1 MKKKTLVYS
10 DITNLMNVNFL
21 TGIQRVVRE
30 IIVRMLK
37 DTNITMK
44 LLAYDECLNA
54 YKLLD
59 NTIFLE
65 YFEDNSGE
73 KKDICTGT
81 IIEFSDIPSGS
92 VFFDI
97 DSVWNSRLKRSWLF
111 PLLKQKGVKIVTQLY
126 DLIPITHPQFT
137 HENTCMN
144 FMVYIGANIEYA
156 DLIITSAQ
164 ATVDALNDLCDKL
177 NRKRKKC
184 IVVPLGADFSAKNTE
199 GEIDDEIV
207 NITSNRYILMIG
219 TIEPRKN
226 HSLVIDAL
234 ENGLADLGINVV
246 FAGRI
251 GWNVSD
257 LEKRI
262 KEHPLLGKNL
272 FFIEKPNDATVDLL
286 YKNAWA
292 VAFPTFNEGF
302 GLPMIEAFCRHTP
315 VIASDIKVLREVG
328 GDLADYF
335 DHYDKDSFIRTVS
348 ALADDEEKYLKKKAE
363 LEEFVPFTWDDSA
376 KMFASAVCSVT
387 ENMIQVPDNTRVK
400 QMVVLTARNDDLLAT
415 LPYLEKYMPFIT
427 EVVVCCPDQNV
438 AELEK
443 SYKGRFTL
451 KFLSDSEVLDGAELP
466 EDHQTRNFFLRC
478 LILKKDII
486 DDVFIMTDDDY
497 RPLREIT
504 LNDFIDNN
512 RYKAYYCYDLNE
524 WGGTYGAP
532 TSFDTGM
539 KKSRKWLS
547 ENGYPTMMYA
557 SHQPQIIDKS
567 IFNDMTSK
575 YPEIVRAGTDEWSTY
590 FNYGVGTY
598 PDKFDV
604 VPYISMCWPGAKTDW
619 DLFVVPAEYAFENH
633 YGVLYEKG
641 RVFDGLSDRFEDESE
656 ELAEEK
662 KDRYSAEIDL
672 QLAAR
677 KVYKDYCASYRRA
690 KKEMPSFTV
699 VCTPDNQNIAFNTPE
714 YIKLKA
720 LSVTRVPFTFDEK
733 ILAGFAAKSIE
744 VEYWYTTLKNEM
756 MSPIYKLTV
765 DNNDLTF
772 DFPLRSP
779 TVRSDMCRLHIS
791 LTFTEKNVRQLT
803 TIKAIIT

>member
-1 MKKKTLVYS
+1 MTGKTMIYS
-10 DITNLMNVNFL
+10 DITNLMSVDFL

-30 IIVRMLK
+30 IVVRMLK
-37 DTNITMK
+37 NDIITLN
-44 LLAYDECLNA
+44 LLAYDEEKNA
-54 YKLLD
+54 YQLL
-59 NTIFLE
+59 NNERFLE
-65 YFEDNSGE
+65 FFEDKTGE
-73 KKDICTGT
+73 KEDIYSNTVINFT
-81 IIEFSDIPSGS
+81 DIPSGS

-126 DLIPITHPQFT
+126 DLIPITHPQFS

-164 ATVDALNDLCDKL
+164 ATVEALDKLCDRL
-177 NRKRKKC
+177 GRERKKC
-184 IVVPLGADFSAKNTE
+184 VVVPLGADFSSKNSEE
-199 GEIDDEIV
+199 GIDEEIIK
-207 NITSNRYILMIG
+207 IASGKYILMVG

-226 HSLVIDAL
+226 HSIVIDAL
-234 ENGLADLGINVV
+234 ESGLAELGINVV

-251 GWNVSD
+251 GWNVVE

-272 FFIEKPNDATVDLL
+272 FFVEKPNDATVDLL
-286 YKNAWA
+286 YKNALA

-315 VIASDIKVLREVG
+315 VIASDIGVLREVG
-328 GDLADYF
+328 GELADYF
-335 DHYDKDSFIRTVS
+335 DPHDKDCFIRAVRT
-348 ALADDEEKYLKKKAE
+348 LADDEEKYQRKKAE
-363 LEEFVPFTWDDSA
+363 LEKFVPFTWEDSA
-376 KMFASAVCSVT
+376 KMFVSAICSVN
-387 ENMIQVPDNTRVK
+387 ENIVQVPDDTKVK

-427 EVVVCCPDQNV
+427 EMVVCCPDKNV
-438 AELEK
+438 DELKEA
-443 SYKGRFTL
+443 YKGRFEL
-451 KFLSDSEVLDGAELP
+451 KFLTDSEVLDGAELP

-478 LILKKDII
+478 LILNKDII

-497 RPLREIT
+497 RPLREIS
-504 LNDFIDNN
+504 LRDFIDNN

-524 WGGTYGAP
+524 WGGTYGNP

-557 SHQPQIIDKS
+557 SHQPQIIDKR
-567 IFNDMTSK
+567 IFNEMTAKHPAVITS
-575 YPEIVRAGTDEWSTY
+575 GTDEWSTY

-619 DLFVVPAEYAFENH
+619 DLYVVPPEFAFENH
-633 YGVLYEKG
+633 YDLLYEKG
-641 RVFDGLSDRFEDESE
+641 RVFDGLSDRFEDDSE
-656 ELAEEK
+656 ELTEEK
-662 KDRYSAEIDL
+662 KSRYSTEIDL
-672 QLAAR
+672 QLEAR
-677 KVYKDYCASYRRA
+677 KVYKDYCIAYRRA

-699 VCTPDNQNIAFNTPE
+699 VCTPDEENIAFNTPE

-720 LSVTRVPFTFDEK
+720 LSVTRVPFTFDEN
-733 ILAGFAAKSIE
+733 ILTRMGAGNIKLD
-744 VEYWYTTLKNEM
+744 YWYTTIRNEM
-756 MSPIYKLTV
+756 MSPVYKMTI
-765 DNNDLTF
+765 DNNDLSF
-772 DFPLRSP
+772 DFPMRSP

-791 LTFTEKNVRQLT
+791 LTLTEKKLRQLT
-803 TIKAIIT
+803 TVKAIIT